1 MKKYLLYICIFTI
14 LIISGC
20 GIAPIQPESQITSE
34 SHQQED
40 TSSTENIESEEI
52 PSDTSINDAD
62 LTEEEYKNLCQEMYH
77 EDFFDKEVPLNA
89 YVKFYALT
97 SKKIKYG
104 PTDVQGMLVS
114 DITEQYNLDWS
125 CLGCATMW
133 EKTKD
138 DAVPSY
144 FGESIFLMFEND
156 GTYSLDSFNTGEHL
170 IVYGKIIQTNN
181 GIFVLPRYIEP
192 Q

>member
-1 MKKYLLYICIFTI
+1 MKKYLLYIYIFTI
-14 LIISGC
+14 LLISGC
-20 GIAPIQPESQITSE
+20 GSQPMQTESI
-34 SHQQED
+34 HQED
-40 TSSTENIESEEI
+40 TTSTENIEESEEI
-52 PSDTSINDAD
+52 PTETVINDAD

-77 EDFFDKEVPLNA
+77 EDFFEKEVPLNS
-89 YVKFYALT
+89 YVKFYAFT

-144 FGESIFLMFEND
+144 FGESIFLMFTND
-156 GTYSLDSFNTGEHL
+156 GTYNLDSFNTGEHL

-181 GIFVLPRYIEP
+181 GTFILPRYIEP